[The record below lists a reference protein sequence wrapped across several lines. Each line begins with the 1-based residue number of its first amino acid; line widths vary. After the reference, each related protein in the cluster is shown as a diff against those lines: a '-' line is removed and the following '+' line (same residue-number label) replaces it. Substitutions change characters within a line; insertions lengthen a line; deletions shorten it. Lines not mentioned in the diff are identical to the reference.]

1 MESSERGQAISD
13 DRMALIKK
21 TVASDLNKDEL
32 ALFINDCERRGVDPL
47 DRLLHPTV
55 HVDRKTGKR
64 RYTLIAGIDF
74 MRSQASKTGEYLG
87 SSLPSFDGNPGK
99 PGFVCTVH
107 VKRWVKGL
115 VGEFSASVAW
125 EEFYPGDAKGFMWN
139 KMPRVMLAKV
149 AESHA
154 LRKGF
159 PAELSGL
166 YTHEEMSQAGT
177 PEEGPNLTK
186 AMTAAFPPG
195 EENSGLLLAIEPPD
209 GTNPPIA
216 RIQTLDGILG
226 FHIFGDES
234 RFASLVQKEVIYKY
248 GKNGKF
254 RPIEAMRLK
263 PIEAKTKVVEL
274 PPPTP
279 PQELPPVGIEAPPHV
294 RGTVE
299 SVKVKTGK
307 KGEYAILVI
316 ADQGGSKLEVFCHK
330 TPASC
335 GVEDFMYLEDQE
347 VFFTITESQVRDKTY
362 LNIDELWLADVYA
375 QAMAE
380 AKQ

>member
-1 MESSERGQAISD
+1 MSSDEQKPDPYFFHSPSLKEFAP
-13 DRMALIKK
+13 AFIKAQRAMGAAHK
-21 TVASDLNKDEL
+21 GSNNPFFKSKYADLGEVVETVK
-32 ALFINDCERRGVDPL
+32 DPL
-47 DRLLHPTV
+47 NDNGIGYLQFPVSGGHGANVITMLLHESGEFVGGMFDTPAAKNDAQGFGSAITY
-55 HVDRKTGKR
+55 GR
-64 RYTLIAGIDF
+64 RYSL
-74 MRSQASKTGEYLG
+74 QAACGV
-87 SSLPSFDGNPGK
+87 PAVDDDGNAASGK
-99 PGFVCTVH
+99 KPTADLG
-107 VKRWVKGL
+107 K
-115 VGEFSASVAW
+115 
-125 EEFYPGDAKGFMWN
+125 
-139 KMPRVMLAKV
+139 
-149 AESHA
+149 
-154 LRKGF
+154 
-159 PAELSGL
+159 
-166 YTHEEMSQAGT
+166 EM
-177 PEEGPNLTK
+177 TK
-186 AMTAAFPPG
+186 AFPPG

-263 PIEAKTKVVEL
+263 PIEVKTKVVEL

-279 PQELPPVGIEAPPHV
+279 PQELPPVSTEAPPHV

-335 GVEDFMYLEDQE
+335 GVEDFRYLEDQE